1 VTYVSADIQG
11 LANPVG
17 RNATNEDGEAID
29 VLGGSSTIGVDI
41 ASQTRL
47 VVGVANEEDTLDGVE
62 CSTGELGHS
71 INGSCSTLRIS
82 LEDEAH
88 VGIRL
93 QSSVHLVD
101 DLCLSVQSLTE
112 VEDNQGSTYI
122 SSTFSRVLINAGR
135 VDSIVLQYNQ
145 YSSEAADSG
154 TQTSVP
160 PITRA
165 MIAASIVLK
174 LLDGP

>member
-1 VTYVSADIQG
+1 MFNKFEKNQVTYVSADIQG

-17 RNATNEDGEAID
+17 RNATKQHGETID
-29 VLGGSSTIGVDI
+29 ILGGSSTVGVDV

-47 VVGVANEEDTLDGVE
+47 VMRVANEEDTLDGVE
-62 CSTGELGHS
+62 CSTSELGHS
-71 INGSCSTLRIS
+71 VDGGCSTLRIS
-82 LEDEAH
+82 LKDEAH
-88 VGIRL
+88 VGISL
-93 QSSVHLVD
+93 QASVDLID

-122 SSTFSRVLINAGR
+122 SSTFGRVLINAGR
-135 VDSIVLQYNQ
+135 VDSVVLQNNQ

-160 PITRA
+160 PMT
-165 MIAASIVLK
+165 
-174 LLDGP
+174 